1 MARELETSP
10 PSSSE
15 VEDVTKCASHT
26 RISVARAYCPPSEPS
41 SIVAAAGRPLQLA
54 ARRLLTNR
62 VRFERSVLEA
72 WHARCTEESSSLDA
86 AFGTALGELLDAISR
101 GQEQLAQSL
110 TVSWFSAADRMLVS
124 GVSLALLAEAVEEAA
139 CIAVGADASAPMREL
154 GRFLMRVAVQTLSRQ
169 DSSAAPLQSDV
180 FDRVAVDE
188 DLGLIG
194 VSRAMSDLRQELRDV
209 AQAPGSVLLVGESGT
224 GKELVARALHDLA
237 GRAGPYVAVN
247 CAALP
252 RELCE
257 SELFGH
263 ERGAFTGSSREGAKG
278 LLRAAQDGTLFL
290 DELTEMPEALQP
302 KLLRVLEQRTVRP
315 VGGIR
320 EFPVN
325 ARIIAATNR
334 DPGHA
339 VQSGQLRADLFFR
352 VCVHRICLPPLRD
365 RAEDIPILAA
375 HFLLQL
381 AKTGRRVSPCISE
394 ATRAKLQAYEF
405 PGNVRE
411 LRNVIEHS
419 VAVARGAP
427 IEPQHL
433 PRYLPTQKASTV
445 AEATGSSLLGSRA
458 SSPLLPATT
467 PSQVVPL
474 QQAERVLIACA
485 LEEAQGNKALAARL
499 LGVSRHQLYSKL
511 ERLGFQAGPSS
522 DRRVP

>member
-1 MARELETSP
+1 
-10 PSSSE
+10 
-15 VEDVTKCASHT
+15 
-26 RISVARAYCPPSEPS
+26 
-41 SIVAAAGRPLQLA
+41 
-54 ARRLLTNR
+54 
-62 VRFERSVLEA
+62 
-72 WHARCTEESSSLDA
+72 
-86 AFGTALGELLDAISR
+86 
-101 GQEQLAQSL
+101 
-110 TVSWFSAADRMLVS
+110 
-124 GVSLALLAEAVEEAA
+124 
-139 CIAVGADASAPMREL
+139 
-154 GRFLMRVAVQTLSRQ
+154 
-169 DSSAAPLQSDV
+169 
-180 FDRVAVDE
+180 
-188 DLGLIG
+188 
-194 VSRAMSDLRQELRDV
+194 
-209 AQAPGSVLLVGESGT
+209 LVGESGT

-411 LRNVIEHS
+411 LRNVIER
-419 VAVARGAP
+419 AVILELAHEIQAGSLPDFQLEGRLRRTETTAMSGGESLDEAMSEFERQLISSMLEQNRYNLSKTAEQLKISRHALRYRMQRLNIKDG
-427 IEPQHL
+427 IE
-433 PRYLPTQKASTV
+433 
-445 AEATGSSLLGSRA
+445 EDGSSA
-458 SSPLLPATT
+458 SKET
-467 PSQVVPL
+467 
-474 QQAERVLIACA
+474 
-485 LEEAQGNKALAARL
+485 
-499 LGVSRHQLYSKL
+499 
-511 ERLGFQAGPSS
+511 
-522 DRRVP
+522 